1 MKINKKP
8 LSIYIHIPFC
18 VRKCLY
24 CDFLS
29 LPADDKTKE
38 AYFQALLVQIRE
50 EAKQY
55 AMYRV
60 ETVFMG
66 GGTPSVLPAEN
77 IAKLLKVLR
86 EFYDVAEDAEISI
99 EVNPGTVS
107 KEKLAV
113 YRNAGVNRL
122 SIGLQ
127 SANDRELKLLGR
139 IHTLEDFK
147 KTYEEAV
154 KSGFNN
160 INIDLMSAI
169 PQQTVQSYQETL
181 QTILGLEPQP
191 THISAY
197 SLIIEE
203 GTPFFENLPELPD
216 EEADRELYKITN
228 DILRKNGYHRYEI
241 SNYAKPGFECRH
253 NKVYWQR
260 GDYVGF
266 GIGAASLIENVRFS
280 NISDIESYVN
290 HISGFAMYDLKD
302 EKNSCE
308 WKDVTKLIYE
318 EKEVL
323 SVQEQMEEFM
333 FLGLRLTEGV
343 SEEEFYRT
351 FGKEIEEVYPGL
363 IKRFEEQKLMV
374 SVWNEEKKETFAAL
388 TEYGLDVSNMVMA
401 EFLLK

>member
-1 MKINKKP
+1 MKIDKKP

-18 VRKCLY
+18 VQKCLY

-29 LPADDKTKE
+29 APADDERKE
-38 AYFQALLVQIRE
+38 AYLQALLVQIRE
-50 EAKQY
+50 EAKKY
-55 AMYRV
+55 AAYSV
-60 ETVFMG
+60 ETVFIG
-66 GGTPSVLPAEN
+66 GGTPSVLPAES
-77 IAKLLKVLR
+77 IERLLKVLR
-86 EFYDVAEDAEISI
+86 EFYDVAENAEISI

-113 YRNAGVNRL
+113 YRKAGVNRL

-127 SANDRELKLLGR
+127 SANNRELKLLGR
-139 IHTLEDFK
+139 IHTLEDFLQ
-147 KTYEEAV
+147 TYKNAI

-169 PQQTVQSYQETL
+169 PQQTKESYRETL
-181 QTILGLEPQP
+181 QTILGLEPPP

-216 EEADRELYKITN
+216 EETDRELYKITN
-228 DILRKNGYHRYEI
+228 DILKENGYHRYEI

-260 GDYVGF
+260 GNYAGF

-280 NISDIESYVN
+280 NISDIRNYVN
-290 HISGFAMYDLKD
+290 HIDEFTKRDLKY

-308 WKDVTKLIYE
+308 WKNVTDLIYE
-318 EKEVL
+318 AKEVL
-323 SVQEQMEEFM
+323 SVEEHMEEFM

-343 SEEEFYRT
+343 SKEEFCRT
-351 FGKEIEEVYPGL
+351 FGREMDEVYPGI

-388 TEYGLDVSNMVMA
+388 TEYGLDVSNVVMA